1 MLKKTKIYQ
10 YINKLK
16 KEDIKNFALKQN
28 FELKSYELDLIY
40 YYIKNKYIDFFNNP
54 SKVLE
59 EISNKVRPI
68 TYNKINELYNK
79 FKIYL

>member
-1 MLKKTKIYQ
+1 MKIYQ

-16 KEDIKNFALKQN
+16 KEDIQNFALKQN
-28 FELKSYELDLIY
+28 FELESYELDLIY

>member
-1 MLKKTKIYQ
+1 MKIYQ

-28 FELKSYELDLIY
+28 FELESYELDLIY